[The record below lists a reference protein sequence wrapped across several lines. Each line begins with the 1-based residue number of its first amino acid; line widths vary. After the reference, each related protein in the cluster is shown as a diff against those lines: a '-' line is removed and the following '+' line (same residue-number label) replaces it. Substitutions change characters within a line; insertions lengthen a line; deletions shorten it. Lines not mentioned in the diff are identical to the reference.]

1 MKDTEFYAQI
11 LGLKSPWVV
20 EEVDLAVSEKR
31 VVVRLGYERGTL
43 WASEDGEHRLP
54 CHDHVERFWKHM
66 DTCGFETLL
75 AARVPR
81 LRLPDGR
88 VESVPVPWAGKGS
101 RFTLLYE
108 RFAIEVI
115 RACATVSS
123 AARLLGL
130 SWGQVH
136 GIMRRAVERGL
147 ERRDLS
153 GLRYAGLD
161 EKSFGGGQSY
171 ISLMTDLE
179 GSRVLEVTDG
189 NDKQSAAVLWQ
200 CLPEDVT
207 AGLEAVAADMSGH
220 FGASVADYAPQAD
233 LVHDRYHI
241 SAHLN
246 KAVSQVVRAENKRLQ
261 AMGDERLK
269 GTQRLFGYNPDH
281 LREEDVCRF
290 SQLRHSDLKSAR
302 AWAIKENFRRFWDFR
317 YEANARK
324 FFAAWYGWA
333 RRSQLE
339 PIKKVAK
346 TLKNHFENIITFLS
360 HRITNA
366 ATEALNSRIQS
377 LKSAAR
383 GFRSFLN
390 YRTRILFFL
399 GKLDLF
405 PL

>member
-1 MKDTEFYAQI
+1 
-11 LGLKSPWVV
+11 
-20 EEVDLAVSEKR
+20 
-31 VVVRLGYERGTL
+31 
-43 WASEDGEHRLP
+43 
-54 CHDHVERFWKHM
+54 
-66 DTCGFETLL
+66 
-75 AARVPR
+75 
-81 LRLPDGR
+81 
-88 VESVPVPWAGKGS
+88 
-101 RFTLLYE
+101 
-108 RFAIEVI
+108 
-115 RACATVSS
+115 
-123 AARLLGL
+123 
-130 SWGQVH
+130 
-136 GIMRRAVERGL
+136 
-147 ERRDLS
+147 
-153 GLRYAGLD
+153 
-161 EKSFGGGQSY
+161 
-171 ISLMTDLE
+171 MTDLE

-324 FFAAWYGWA
+324 FFAAWYGWLA
-333 RRSQLE
+333 
-339 PIKKVAK
+339 
-346 TLKNHFENIITFLS
+346 
-360 HRITNA
+360 
-366 ATEALNSRIQS
+366 ALNSSPSRRWRKPSKTTLRISS
-377 LKSAAR
+377 LS
-383 GFRSFLN
+383 
-390 YRTRILFFL
+390 
-399 GKLDLF
+399 
-405 PL
+405 